1 MAGLGCCGR
10 LLDTNDAVYGMRVEP
25 KVYLANERTFLNWLQ
40 TSVTLGSIASVRVRW
55 GRVCGRT
62 SNARRAPWPSAATCR
77 HLRRFRTLAA
87 HAHAHGTH
95 THTHSPTRSPW
106 HGRS

>member
-40 TSVTLGSIASVRVRW
+40 TSVTLGSIASVRGRGVRANGKRPPCTVAI
-55 GRVCGRT
+55 GRHMPPPALLSHTR
-62 SNARRAPWPSAATCR
+62 SARARAR
-77 HLRRFRTLAA
+77 HAN
-87 HAHAHGTH
+87 TH
-95 THTHSPTRSPW
+95 YTTRSPC